1 MEKIYLQETWKWTTC
16 TAEFLNVNI
25 EFKFNNNETNLSAVE
40 IIKIIKYQKSLT
52 ANK

>member
-1 MEKIYLQETWKWTTC
+1 MEKIYLQETRKWTTC

-25 EFKFNNNETNLSAVE
+25 EFKFNNNTNLSAVE
-40 IIKIIKYQKSLT
+40 IIKILKYQKSLT